1 MDKESLYK
9 VSLMLGLGFVA
20 FWILKPKSTST
31 SSSSSSSTKAYS
43 GHDVKI
49 TDKDRENADIVMTA
63 YALALQNNENAETLS
78 ELNNQT
84 MKEFGLRTYKTKEGD
99 YVVANKVGEK
109 VLTAAI

>member
-20 FWILKPKSTST
+20 FWILKPKSNSI
-31 SSSSSSSTKAYS
+31 SSSSSTKAYS